1 MASGSL
7 KWIDPLVDRCGFG
20 RYQIL
25 LLIQTGATNFA
36 SASMFVILGSMVTHL
51 PLRSW
56 GVTGVEAGLLQSAI
70 FVGVTLGT
78 LIGGV
83 FADRFGRRSAV
94 MVSYAFLLV
103 AGSMLVIAQGYR
115 VMVAA
120 CILFGAVTGFALPAM
135 NSLLVES
142 SPVGRRG
149 ELICLSSLLWF
160 AGELYGAGVVWFVG
174 AIPGVAPTLFNW
186 RACFLLGFLPA
197 APVVIYAWFSLQE
210 SPRFLAN
217 RGRLAELDNC
227 LTIMAAMNRVPD
239 PQTSQDAEIPPGTPQ
254 SCDKEP
260 PPSVS
265 LEKSLLVL
273 TRWPINVSTAGLM
286 VVCLVCNFAYFGLI
300 FALPQILRDQMGALQ
315 MVGGASV
322 QVFVVTLFKVPGIC
336 VAYLLLRTPQVG
348 HKTSLA
354 SLLLATSCT
363 AWAFPEMM
371 DIGFISGAFVSA
383 CGLKL
388 SISAAFI
395 ITYVFVLEVYPTQV
409 RSTGMALCTMVG
421 RIGSIMSPLVH
432 SYASEHS
439 GHNAYF
445 FCIALCTLLAAGT
458 AMFIPMDTKGRP
470 LGEGEDSETSRLL
483 DPLKK

>member
-1 MASGSL
+1 MTGGSL

-25 LLIQTGATNFA
+25 LLIQTGATTFA

-70 FVGVTLGT
+70 FVGITVGT
-78 LIGGV
+78 LFGGI
-83 FADRFGRRSAV
+83 FADRYGRRSAV
-94 MVSYAFLLV
+94 LISYTFLLF
-103 AGSMLVIAQGYR
+103 AGSMFVIAHGYK

-120 CILFGAVTGFALPAM
+120 CLLFGAVSGFALPAM
-135 NSLLVES
+135 NSLLLES
-142 SPVGRRG
+142 SPSGRRG
-149 ELICLSSLLWF
+149 ELVCLSALLWF
-160 AGELYGAGVVWFVG
+160 LGELYGAGCVWFIG
-174 AIPGVAPTLFNW
+174 ALPEVSSTLLNW
-186 RACFLLGFLPA
+186 RACFLCGFLPV
-197 APVVIYAWFSLQE
+197 APVVVYSYFSLQE

-217 RGRLAELDNC
+217 QGRLNEVDAC
-227 LTIMAAMNRVPD
+227 LITMARINGISN
-239 PQTSQDAEIPPGTPQ
+239 PQTTQDAEIPPGTPQ
-254 SCDKEP
+254 FTEKEP
-260 PPSVS
+260 APNVS
-265 LEKSLLVL
+265 LEKSLLLL

-300 FALPQILRDQMGALQ
+300 FALPQILRDQMGALRI
-315 MVGGASV
+315 VGGASV

-336 VAYLLLRTPQVG
+336 VAYLLLRMPHIG

-354 SLLLATSCT
+354 SLLFATSCT

-371 DIGFISGAFVSA
+371 DIGLISGAFVSA

-388 SISAAFI
+388 AISAAFI

-409 RSTGMALCTMVG
+409 RSTGMAFCTMVG

-432 SYASEHS
+432 SYAVTHS

-445 FCIALCTLLAAGT
+445 FTIALFTVLAGAT
-458 AMFIPMDTKGRP
+458 AMFIPIDTKGRP
-470 LGEGEDSETSRLL
+470 LGEGEESETSRLL
-483 DPLKK
+483 GWQK

>member
-20 RYQIL
+20 RYQLL
-25 LLIQTGATNFA
+25 LLIQTGATSFA
-36 SASMFVILGSMVTHL
+36 SASIFVILGSMVSHL
-51 PLRSW
+51 PLRTW
-56 GVTGVEAGLLQSAI
+56 GVSGVEAGLLQSAI

-78 LIGGV
+78 LIGGI
-83 FADRFGRRSAV
+83 FADRHGRRSAI
-94 MVSYAFLLV
+94 MISYAFLLV
-103 AGSMLVIAQGYR
+103 AGSMFVIAHGYG

-120 CILFGAVTGFALPAM
+120 CLLFGAVTGFALPAM

-142 SPVGRRG
+142 SPSGRRG

-160 AGELYGAGVVWFVG
+160 AGELYGAGCVWFVG
-174 AIPGVAPTLFNW
+174 AIPEAVPTLYNW

-197 APVVIYAWFSLQE
+197 APVIFYAWLSLQE

-217 RGRLAELDNC
+217 QGRLNEVDSC
-227 LTIMAAMNRVPD
+227 LTIMAAMNRIPD
-239 PQTSQDAEIPPGTPQ
+239 PQTTQDVEIPLGTPQ
-254 SCDKEP
+254 GAEKEP
-260 PPSVS
+260 PSSS
-265 LEKSLLVL
+265 LEKSLLL
-273 TRWPINVSTAGLM
+273 MTRWPINVSTAGLM
-286 VVCLVCNFAYFGLI
+286 LVCLVINFAYFGLI
-300 FALPQILRDQMGALQ
+300 FALPQILRDQMGALH

-336 VAYLLLRTPQVG
+336 VSYCLLRMPHVG

-354 SLLLATSCT
+354 SLLFATSCT

-388 SISAAFI
+388 AISAAFI

-409 RSTGMALCTMVG
+409 RSTGMAFCTMVG
-421 RIGSIMSPLVH
+421 RLGSIMSPLVH
-432 SYASEHS
+432 SYAAEHS

-445 FCIALCTLLAAGT
+445 FIIALCTLLAGVA
-458 AMFIPMDTKGRP
+458 AMFIPIDTKGRP
-470 LGEGEDSETSRLL
+470 LGEGEEETETSRLL
-483 DPLKK
+483 GWQK